1 LGLETNTE
9 TRNTMC
15 RWLAYSGPEIYLEDL
30 IIKPSRSLLVQSQFA
45 RENYVENVPGL
56 PDGAFPTNGDG
67 FGVAWYGS
75 RERPGLY
82 RDLRPAWSDTNLVN
96 LAEQIQS
103 RLFLAHLRA
112 ANHGVV
118 QRSNS
123 HPFRYQRWTF
133 QHNGEISGFGRIK
146 RKLQFA
152 VREDLFPCIE
162 GTTDSETAFYLAL
175 SFGLED
181 EPKVAM
187 QCMVGFVEQTQR
199 EAGIEEPF
207 RLTCAF
213 SDGETLYA
221 VRHATSGQPKTL
233 YYNRSAAG
241 LDEVLSEAANTPA
254 TGTIL
259 LSEPIDDCPGNWVS
273 VPPASFVSV
282 HAGRVGVETFR
293 PCPPPTNGE
302 SSDPMMV

>member
-1 LGLETNTE
+1 
-9 TRNTMC
+9 MC

-45 RENYVENVPGL
+45 RENFVENVPGL

-96 LAEQIQS
+96 LAEQIRS

-112 ANHGVV
+112 ANQGLV
-118 QRSNS
+118 QRTNS
-123 HPFRYQRWTF
+123 HPFRHEQWTF
-133 QHNGEISGFGRIK
+133 QHNGEISSFGHIK
-146 RKLQFA
+146 RSLQFA
-152 VREDLFPCIE
+152 VRDHLFGRIE

-175 SFGLED
+175 SLGLESD
-181 EPKVAM
+181 PKGAM
-187 QCMVGFVEQTQR
+187 EAMVGFVEQVQH

-213 SDGETLYA
+213 SDGQSLYA
-221 VRHATSGQPKTL
+221 VRHATSGVPKTL

-241 LDEVLSEAANTPA
+241 LDEVLNEDAETPA

-259 LSEPIDDCPGNWVS
+259 LSEPIDDCPDNWVA
-273 VPPASFVSV
+273 VPPGSFVTV
-282 HAGRVGVETFR
+282 RKQRVQVEPFT
-293 PCPPPTNGE
+293 PKSP
-302 SSDPMMV
+302 